1 MNSSVYPTE
10 KLLPF
15 KPDRNKAKVQVSFH
29 QVSKSYLCSKDE
41 AIQAIK
47 QLNLEIFQGEI
58 FGIIG
63 RSGAGKSTLI
73 RTINRLEPITSGT
86 LLVDDQDISQFS
98 DAELVQFRRRIGM
111 IFQHFNLLS
120 SKTVLENLALPLQAA
135 GKRPFEIEIKAKE
148 LLHLVGLEDKAN
160 MYPSSLSGGQKQR
173 VGIARALMLEPHILL
188 CDEATSALDPETT
201 QSILSLLKG
210 INRKLGLTIIL
221 ITHEMA
227 VIRDICDRVAVLEA
241 GELVEQGEVWRIF
254 GAPQH
259 EATRAL
265 LEPLQSAIPED
276 LQQQLSIEP
285 GSDDQHL
292 LARLYF
298 DGLRHA
304 APDISSLTQHLG
316 NSVRLL
322 NANIE
327 RIQGRSQGQLLVLL
341 PKAAGENLKQRIA
354 NFASRVEVLGYVP
367 GNA

>member
-1 MNSSVYPTE
+1 MNTSVNPSG

-15 KPDRNKAKVQVSFH
+15 SRSSQPAEAQVIFRQVNKQYHTRNGGVIH
-29 QVSKSYLCSKDE
+29 
-41 AIQAIK
+41 AIK
-47 QLNLEIFQGEI
+47 QLDLDINKGEI
-58 FGIIG
+58 FGVIG
-63 RSGAGKSTLI
+63 RSGAGKSSLI
-73 RTINRLEPITSGT
+73 RTINRLE
-86 LLVDDQDISQFS
+86 DISS
-98 DAELVQFRRRIGM
+98 GELWVDGLKVDELTEAELVPFRRRIGM

-120 SKTVLENLALPLQAA
+120 SKTVFENLALPLKAA
-135 GKRPFEIEIKAKE
+135 GYRPFEIRKKADE
-148 LLHLVGLEDKAN
+148 LLRLVGLEDKAQV
-160 MYPSSLSGGQKQR
+160 YPSRLSGGQKQR
-173 VGIARALMLEPHILL
+173 VGIARALMLEPDILL

-201 QSILSLLKG
+201 QSILSLLKD